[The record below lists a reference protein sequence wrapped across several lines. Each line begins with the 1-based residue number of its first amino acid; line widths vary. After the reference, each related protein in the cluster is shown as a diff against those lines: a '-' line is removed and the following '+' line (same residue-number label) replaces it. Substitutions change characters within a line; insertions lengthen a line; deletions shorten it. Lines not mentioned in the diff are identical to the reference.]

1 MSFWWGNIYGTF
13 CLLFPIHLLVH
24 DGFFV
29 IVTLISSLRLPIA
42 IVEISM
48 YFCYSLWRFS
58 LSFIVLLKGYGL
70 HSCSSGFGYQG
81 SAKVCA
87 HLLQWMLNHIYFEM
101 ILLLSDAAPVGLKQ
115 WRESFKQNVIV
126 HDRNLYMCLPWPE
139 SLSISEHDLSLTHS
153 YFICFLLTFFRNKE

>member
-87 HLLQWMLNHIYFEM
+87 HLLQWMLTSYIFRNDFTLEWCRPSRIETVTRIIQTKRYCTWSKFIYVCCLDLRGWVYLNNDSILHI
-101 ILLLSDAAPVGLKQ
+101 
-115 WRESFKQNVIV
+115 
-126 HDRNLYMCLPWPE
+126 
-139 SLSISEHDLSLTHS
+139 
-153 YFICFLLTFFRNKE
+153 LTF